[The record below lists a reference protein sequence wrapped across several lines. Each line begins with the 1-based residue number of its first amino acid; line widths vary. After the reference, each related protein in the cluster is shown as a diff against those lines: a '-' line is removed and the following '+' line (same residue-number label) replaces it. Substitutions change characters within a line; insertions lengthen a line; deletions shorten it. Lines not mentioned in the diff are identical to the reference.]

1 MFFNQYPYINETDLN
16 LDWILKH
23 MKEVLATVEKLD
35 KWTAEHEK
43 EYLELK
49 KLVDDIY
56 DGNLTPALIK
66 SLNEWFKANITDLIG
81 QAIKGVF
88 FEITDAGYF
97 IAYIPE
103 SWEEI
108 TFNTTEYDYTTPLQ
122 PQFGHLVLS
131 Y

>member
-1 MFFNQYPYINETDLN
+1 MFFNQYPYINENDLN

-23 MKEVLATVEKLD
+23 MKEVLATVSKLD
-35 KWTAEHEK
+35 KWCSEHEK
-43 EYLELK
+43 EYQELK

-56 DGNLTPALIK
+56 SGNLTPALVNA
-66 SLNEWFKANITDLIG
+66 LNKWFRENITDLIG

-103 SWEEI
+103 AWEEI

-122 PQFGHLVLS
+122 TQYGHLVLS

>member
-1 MFFNQYPYINETDLN
+1 MFFNQYPYINENDLN

-23 MKEVLATVEKLD
+23 MKEVLTEISKLD
-35 KWTAEHEK
+35 KWCAEHEK
-43 EYLELK
+43 EYQELK

-56 DGNLTPALIK
+56 DGNLTPALINA
-66 SLNEWFKANITDLIG
+66 LNAWFRDNITEIIG

-122 PQFGHLVLS
+122 TQYGHLVLS